1 MAVNTFFN
9 FFVLTSYR
17 IKYIIDTRGVTKRTI
32 GEKIKLLRE
41 EAKLSQGELAEKAN
55 TTKQNI
61 YKYEKGIITNIPSD
75 RIELIANALSTT
87 PAYLMGWNDE
97 DSSDALVNDDE
108 ELTEYL
114 EELKTRPE
122 LRMIFSLTKNATKKD
137 VEKAAKIIEA
147 LLSEGDDN

>member
-1 MAVNTFFN
+1 M
-9 FFVLTSYR
+9 
-17 IKYIIDTRGVTKRTI
+17 TI

-108 ELTEYL
+108 ELTECL

>member
-1 MAVNTFFN
+1 M
-9 FFVLTSYR
+9 
-17 IKYIIDTRGVTKRTI
+17 TI

-97 DSSDALVNDDE
+97 DSSDDLVNDDE

>member
-1 MAVNTFFN
+1 M
-9 FFVLTSYR
+9 
-17 IKYIIDTRGVTKRTI
+17 TI

-137 VEKAAKIIEA
+137 VEKVAKIIEA

>member
-1 MAVNTFFN
+1 M
-9 FFVLTSYR
+9 
-17 IKYIIDTRGVTKRTI
+17 TI

-122 LRMIFSLTKNATKKD
+122 LRMIFSLTKNATKKM
-137 VEKAAKIIEA
+137 
-147 LLSEGDDN
+147 

>member
-1 MAVNTFFN
+1 M
-9 FFVLTSYR
+9 
-17 IKYIIDTRGVTKRTI
+17 TI

-87 PAYLMGWNDE
+87 PAYLMGWNE
-97 DSSDALVNDDE
+97 DSSDALVNDNE

>member
-1 MAVNTFFN
+1 M
-9 FFVLTSYR
+9 
-17 IKYIIDTRGVTKRTI
+17 TI

-108 ELTEYL
+108 EFTEYL

>member
-1 MAVNTFFN
+1 M
-9 FFVLTSYR
+9 
-17 IKYIIDTRGVTKRTI
+17 TI

-137 VEKAAKIIEA
+137 VEKATKIIEA

>member
-1 MAVNTFFN
+1 M
-9 FFVLTSYR
+9 
-17 IKYIIDTRGVTKRTI
+17 TI

-41 EAKLSQGELAEKAN
+41 EAKLSQGELAKKAN

-87 PAYLMGWNDE
+87 PAYLMGWNE
-97 DSSDALVNDDE
+97 NLSETLVNDDE

-137 VEKAAKIIEA
+137 VEKAVKVIEA
-147 LLSEGDDN
+147 MLSEGDDN

>member
-1 MAVNTFFN
+1 M
-9 FFVLTSYR
+9 
-17 IKYIIDTRGVTKRTI
+17 TI

-41 EAKLSQGELAEKAN
+41 EAKISQGELAEKAN

-61 YKYEKGIITNIPSD
+61 NKYEKGIITNIPSD

-114 EELKTRPE
+114 EELKTR
-122 LRMIFSLTKNATKKD
+122 A
-137 VEKAAKIIEA
+137 
-147 LLSEGDDN
+147 

>member
-1 MAVNTFFN
+1 M
-9 FFVLTSYR
+9 
-17 IKYIIDTRGVTKRTI
+17 TI

-147 LLSEGDDN
+147 LLSEGADN

>member
-1 MAVNTFFN
+1 M
-9 FFVLTSYR
+9 TSYR
-17 IKYIIDTRGVTKRTI
+17 IKYIIYTRGGDKNDYRR
-32 GEKIKLLRE
+32 KIKLLRE